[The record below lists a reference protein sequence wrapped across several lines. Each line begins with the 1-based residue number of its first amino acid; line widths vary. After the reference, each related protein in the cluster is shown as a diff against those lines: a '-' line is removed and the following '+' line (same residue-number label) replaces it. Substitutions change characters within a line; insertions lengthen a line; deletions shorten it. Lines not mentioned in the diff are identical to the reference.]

1 MKIIFSNEECLR
13 DFVDQIEGHVLLRGS
28 EQYFEGNL
36 ENLLLIR
43 LSTMVGF
50 KPQTNGLNATMVSL
64 N

>member
-36 ENLLLIR
+36 ENLLLISV
-43 LSTMVGF
+43 LISS
-50 KPQTNGLNATMVSL
+50 KKVS
-64 N
+64 